1 MAASPETARDE
12 PARSLPNE
20 RPVSVSGLAAHSRLF
35 ICKRDRRTSMSA
47 IVASPVQQ
55 REVGFHPGMAS
66 SPVLQRLAPAWV
78 VGICALLCACGSR
91 HQATPDSSST
101 TVPPMAQSDNAEFHY
116 DDPCSLLTPAEVEAA
131 LGAPLGTAP
140 YRAYGSNPNPRGTD
154 CIYQTANFQ
163 DVTLSVTFKGGQ
175 QAYHIG
181 DFIGGL
187 IKGSNGVIN
196 DKAKKAMVSEDG
208 SQIAGEWDEAKL
220 TPFNCCIFDALRADQ
235 MITIDF
241 TGSTMTLKQAAGL
254 VDAAFKRID
263 KPLSLDGGANVA
275 AAAAFLKTRPQRK
288 DPCSVLTQA
297 EVEAILGKLAA
308 APKSDDD
315 VCSYQLPQQ
324 PGFPPRIYSLQFFWS
339 YGNDRFRSDLHT
351 AGIAGAALGGMTIQT
366 IKQVQITTPAAG
378 RGAGGTGSPASVT
391 ETKDVAQ
398 TISVDEASRRMVGK
412 TFSQTQNLAG
422 AQDATDTGPWERIAA
437 VGPGLEAVKKDVL
450 VKASLGFGV
459 DQGRARALLAAVM
472 KKI

>member
-1 MAASPETARDE
+1 MSARM
-12 PARSLPNE
+12 PNQA
-20 RPVSVSGLAAHSRLF
+20 PVPVSGLAAHSRLF
-35 ICKRDRRTSMSA
+35 FCKRDRRTSMSTV
-47 IVASPVQQ
+47 VAPSPQ
-55 REVGFHPGMAS
+55 RRELRFHPGIGDS
-66 SPVLQRLAPAWV
+66 SVLQRLALASG

-91 HQATPDSSST
+91 QSPGTETSSSAA
-101 TVPPMAQSDNAEFHY
+101 PPMAQSESAEFHY

-131 LGAPLGTAP
+131 LGARLGTAP
-140 YRAYGSNPNPRGTD
+140 YRGSGINPSPTGSD
-154 CIYQTANFQ
+154 CIYETVNFQ
-163 DVTLSVTFKGGQ
+163 NVTLSVTFDGGQ

-187 IKGSNGVIN
+187 IKGSNGVIA

-208 SQIAGEWDEAKL
+208 SEIAGEWDEAKL
-220 TPFNCCIFDALRADQ
+220 TPFNCCIFNALRADQ
-235 MITIDF
+235 MITINF

-254 VDAAFKRID
+254 VDAAFKRLG

-275 AAAAFLKTRPQRK
+275 AAKAFLKTRPQRK

-308 APKSDDD
+308 APKAEDDD
-315 VCSYQLPQQ
+315 CTYELPQR
-324 PGFPPRIYSLQFFWS
+324 PGFPPRIYDLQFFWS

-351 AGIAGAALGGMTIQT
+351 AGIAGAALGGMTFQT
-366 IKQVQITTPAAG
+366 MTQVQVTTPAAG
-378 RGAGGTGSPASVT
+378 RSAGGAGSPSSVT
-391 ETKDVAQ
+391 QVKDVAQ
-398 TISVDEASRRMVGK
+398 TITVDEASRRMGGK
-412 TFSQTQNLAG
+412 TFSQTAHLTG
-422 AQDATDTGPWERIAA
+422 AQDAADAGPWERIAA

-459 DQGRARALLAAVM
+459 DKDRARALLAAVM

>member
-1 MAASPETARDE
+1 
-12 PARSLPNE
+12 
-20 RPVSVSGLAAHSRLF
+20 
-35 ICKRDRRTSMSA
+35 MSA
-47 IVASPVQQ
+47 IVASPLPQ
-55 REVGFHPGMAS
+55 REVRFHRGMAG
-66 SPVLQRLAPAWV
+66 SPVLQRVAAAWA

-91 HQATPDSSST
+91 HQPTSDSSSST
-101 TVPPMAQSDNAEFHY
+101 APPMAQSENAEFHY

-140 YRAYGSNPNPRGTD
+140 YRGSGINPDPRGSD
-154 CIYQTANFQ
+154 CIYETANFQ
-163 DVTLSVTFKGGQ
+163 NVTLSVTFKDGQ

-181 DFIGGL
+181 DFISGM
-187 IKGSNGVIN
+187 INGSNGVMS
-196 DKAKKAMVSEDG
+196 DKAKKAIVSEDG

-220 TPFNCCIFDALRADQ
+220 TPFNCCIFNALRADQ
-235 MITIDF
+235 MITINF
-241 TGSTMTLKQAAGL
+241 TASTMSLKQAAGL

-275 AAAAFLKTRPQRK
+275 AAEAFLKTRPQRK

-308 APKSDDD
+308 APKSEDD
-315 VCSYQLPQQ
+315 VCTYQLPQQ
-324 PGFPPRIYSLQFFWS
+324 PGFPPRIYDLQFFWS

-366 IKQVQITTPAAG
+366 MKQVQITTPAAG
-378 RGAGGTGSPASVT
+378 AGGTSVT
-391 ETKDVAQ
+391 QTKDVAE

-412 TFSQTQNLAG
+412 TFSQTQNLTG

-459 DQGRARALLAAVM
+459 DQGRARALLAAAM

>member
-1 MAASPETARDE
+1 
-12 PARSLPNE
+12 
-20 RPVSVSGLAAHSRLF
+20 
-35 ICKRDRRTSMSA
+35 MSA
-47 IVASPVQQ
+47 IVASPLRQ
-55 REVGFHPGMAS
+55 REVRVHPGIAG

-91 HQATPDSSST
+91 QSPTTETSSSA
-101 TVPPMAQSDNAEFHY
+101 VPPMAQSESAEFHY

-131 LGAPLGTAP
+131 LGAPLGTPP
-140 YRAYGSNPNPRGTD
+140 YRGSGINPSPSGTD
-154 CIYQTANFQ
+154 CIYETVNFQ
-163 DVTLSVTFKGGQ
+163 NVTLSVTFSGGQ

-187 IKGSNGVIN
+187 IKGSNGVIA

-208 SQIAGEWDEAKL
+208 SEIAGEWDEAKL
-220 TPFNCCIFDALRADQ
+220 TPFNCCIFNALRADQ

-254 VDAAFKRID
+254 VDAAFKRLG

-275 AAAAFLKTRPQRK
+275 AAKAFLKTRPQRK
-288 DPCSVLTQA
+288 DPCSVLTQT

-308 APKSDDD
+308 APKAEDD
-315 VCSYQLPQQ
+315 VCSYELPQR
-324 PGFPPRIYSLQFFWS
+324 PDLPPRIYDLQFFWS
-339 YGNDRFRSDLHT
+339 GGNDRFRSDLHT
-351 AGIAGAALGGMTIQT
+351 AGIAGAALGGMTFQT
-366 IKQVQITTPAAG
+366 MTQVQVTTPAAG
-378 RGAGGTGSPASVT
+378 RGAGGTRSPSSVT
-391 ETKDVAQ
+391 QTKDVAQ
-398 TISVDEASRRMVGK
+398 TITVDEASKKMGGK
-412 TFSQTQNLAG
+412 TFSQAEHLTG
-422 AQDATDTGPWERIAA
+422 AQNTADTGPWERIAA

-459 DQGRARALLAAVM
+459 DQDRARALLAAAM